1 MPTSVGLTWNGCY
14 PNTAMSNKWRASLVP
29 AAAVIPAPLA
39 YTNIAA
45 VKTLVVCHRD
55 PGLADGWLVVT
66 RHCWLGQTSVSM
78 FLVPLLDAETLLLKP
93 SSLRVKAIM
102 QSTLAWA

>member
-1 MPTSVGLTWNGCY
+1 M
-14 PNTAMSNKWRASLVP
+14 P